1 LVLLGFGGGGDERAR
16 LEAEE
21 LRLVSTMMFVR
32 CSWRCW
38 SLIQTGSKAGERIIR
53 KREKDGVN
61 DCGRSVKE
69 KRERQRE
76 FFCSVYVSLV
86 FINLFFLQLMIGE
99 IWGRL

>member
-1 LVLLGFGGGGDERAR
+1 MGFGGGGDERAR

-69 KRERQRE
+69 KRERERE
-76 FFCSVYVSLV
+76 SFSVLCM
-86 FINLFFLQLMIGE
+86 FLWFL
-99 IWGRL
+99 